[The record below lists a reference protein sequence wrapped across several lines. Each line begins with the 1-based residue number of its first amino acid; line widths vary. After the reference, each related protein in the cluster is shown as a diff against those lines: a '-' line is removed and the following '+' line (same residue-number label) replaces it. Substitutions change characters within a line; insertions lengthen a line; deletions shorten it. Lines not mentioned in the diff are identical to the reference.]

1 MSSDFI
7 SAGRISRGVAGKSF
21 SAVEITE
28 SHISKIKA
36 NDEKI
41 GAFLTL

>member
-7 SAGRISRGVAGKSF
+7 SAGRISRGVAEKSF

-36 NDEKI
+36 NDE
-41 GAFLTL
+41 